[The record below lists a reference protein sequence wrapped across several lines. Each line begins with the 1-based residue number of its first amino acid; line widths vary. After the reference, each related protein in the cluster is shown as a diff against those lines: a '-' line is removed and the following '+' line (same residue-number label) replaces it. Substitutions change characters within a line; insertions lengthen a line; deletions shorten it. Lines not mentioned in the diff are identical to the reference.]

1 MNEDKAF
8 ATACKLEAR
17 FLDIPCA
24 SFLGHPSFD
33 LSWLNQN
40 TRRIALPLL
49 NTLINAAGE
58 RRTRKRSW
66 LFCPA
71 AVGSHIDHAAVKL
84 LVIQNYNLL
93 SLYYRIGFYEDLHYA
108 SDATVRALGV
118 DSLRKELRYQAL
130 SRYAFPF
137 PECVL
142 AKLTLISM
150 YNSQFIVPPSI
161 DRFTPATETPIEPHE
176 AIWSA
181 ENLSN
186 K

>member
-8 ATACKLEAR
+8 ATACKLQAC

-24 SFLGHPSFD
+24 SLLGRQSFD

-40 TRRIALPLL
+40 TRRIAVPLL
-49 NTLINAAGE
+49 NALIDAAVE
-58 RRTRKRSW
+58 RPTRKRSW

-71 AVGSHIDHAAVKL
+71 GIGGHVDHAAVKL

-108 SDATVRALGV
+108 SEAAVRALGV
-118 DSLRKELRYQAL
+118 DCLRKELRCQYL
-130 SRYAFPF
+130 SRYPF
-137 PECVL
+137 SFKECVS
-142 AKLTLISM
+142 AKLFLISI
-150 YNSQFIVPPSI
+150 YNSQFVAPPSI
-161 DRFTPATETPIEPHE
+161 DRFTPATEAPIDPHE

-181 ENLSN
+181 ETVSI